1 MLLQHKHSDYTPT
14 LAGAAKR
21 VADNNPNREWLFI
34 QHCGLAGTK
43 VSISLGE
50 PDHVCAVLPTQYSS
64 FEINK
69 DNPWDGE
76 VWIDA
81 DVDGA
86 NLVYVMEISRV

>member
-1 MLLQHKHSDYTPT
+1 MLQHKHSDYAPT
-14 LAGAAKR
+14 ATANAKR
-21 VADNNPNREWLFI
+21 VAEFNPNRVWLFI

-64 FEINK
+64 FEINQ
-69 DNPWDGE
+69 DTPWYGE

-86 NLVYVMEISRV
+86 NLVYVMEISKL